1 MPSQPFPGFPARSRL
16 TPLPE
21 LFFSRL
27 LPEIHSLTELKVVL
41 HIFWR
46 LYQKEDTPKFIT
58 YDELAGDKTLMDG
71 LDGTA
76 EAPEILR
83 DALDSAVSRGVL
95 LHTVLETGG
104 QSQDVY
110 FVNSESTRKAVS
122 EMQSREPSTPPQAQS
137 QPYGTQGTPN
147 IFTLY
152 EQNIGL
158 LTPMIVEE
166 LKEAESLYPAAWIE
180 DAFREATALN
190 KRSWRYIARI
200 LERWSVE
207 GRGKGSGESG
217 RDSKKKRGPERY
229 LGGKYGHLVRH

>member
-1 MPSQPFPGFPARSRL
+1 MPSQPFPGFPARSKL

-27 LPEIHSLTELKVVL
+27 LPETDSLAELKVVL

-46 LYQKEDTPKFIT
+46 LYQKKDSPKSIT
-58 YDELAGDKTLMDG
+58 YDDLLGDDALMAGLAG
-71 LDGTA
+71 TA
-76 EAPEILR
+76 NSSEVLR
-83 DALDSAVSRGVL
+83 GALDSAVTRGIL
-95 LHTVLETGG
+95 LHTVLEDSG
-104 QSQDVY
+104 QPQDAY
-110 FVNSESTRKAVS
+110 FVNSEASRNAVS
-122 EMQSREPSTPPQAQS
+122 GPQRGSSSMPSQGQTP
-137 QPYGTQGTPN
+137 GTSEGPN

-166 LKEAESLYPAAWIE
+166 LKEAENLYPAAWIE
-180 DAFREATALN
+180 DAFREAAALN

-207 GRGKGSGESG
+207 GKGSGESG
-217 RDSKKKRGPERY
+217 RDSKKKRGPDRY
-229 LGGKYGHLVRH
+229 LSGRYGHLVRH

>member
-1 MPSQPFPGFPARSRL
+1 MPNQPFPGFPARSRL

-27 LPEIHSLTELKVVL
+27 LPETDSLTELKVVL

-46 LYQKEDTPKFIT
+46 LYQKKDSPKFIT
-58 YDELAGDKTLMDG
+58 YDDLLSDETLMAGLAG
-71 LDGTA
+71 TA
-76 EAPEILR
+76 GSAEVLR
-83 DALDSAVSRGVL
+83 GALDSAVSRGAL
-95 LHTVLETGG
+95 LHAVLEDSG
-104 QSQDVY
+104 QPQDAY
-110 FVNSESTRKAVS
+110 FINSEASRNAVS
-122 EMQSREPSTPPQAQS
+122 ALQSGASSIPAQRQAPGTPAV
-137 QPYGTQGTPN
+137 PN

-180 DAFREATALN
+180 DAFREAAALN

-207 GRGKGSGESG
+207 GKGSGESG

-229 LGGKYGHLVRH
+229 LGGRYGHLVRH

>member
-1 MPSQPFPGFPARSRL
+1 MPSQPFPGFPARSKL

-27 LPEIHSLTELKVVL
+27 LPETDSLAELKVVL

-46 LYQKEDTPKFIT
+46 LYQKKDSPKFIT
-58 YDELAGDKTLMDG
+58 YDDLLGDDALMAGLAG
-71 LDGTA
+71 TA
-76 EAPEILR
+76 NSSEVLR
-83 DALDSAVSRGVL
+83 GALDSAVTRGIL
-95 LHTVLETGG
+95 LHTVLEDSG
-104 QSQDVY
+104 QPQDAY
-110 FVNSESTRKAVS
+110 FVNSEASRNAVS
-122 EMQSREPSTPPQAQS
+122 GPQRGSSSMSS
-137 QPYGTQGTPN
+137 QGQTSGTSEGPN

-166 LKEAESLYPAAWIE
+166 LKEAENLYPAAWIE
-180 DAFREATALN
+180 DAFREAAALN

-207 GRGKGSGESG
+207 GKGSGESG
-217 RDSKKKRGPERY
+217 RDSKKKRGPDRY
-229 LGGKYGHLVRH
+229 LSGRYGHLVRH

>member
-1 MPSQPFPGFPARSRL
+1 LPNQPFPGFPARSRL

-27 LPEIHSLTELKVVL
+27 LPETDSLTELKVVL

-46 LYQKEDTPKFIT
+46 LYQKKDSPKFIT
-58 YDELAGDKTLMDG
+58 YDDLLSDETLMAGLAG
-71 LDGTA
+71 TA
-76 EAPEILR
+76 GSAEVLR
-83 DALDSAVSRGVL
+83 GALDSAVSRGAL
-95 LHTVLETGG
+95 LHAVLEDSG
-104 QSQDVY
+104 QPQDAY
-110 FVNSESTRKAVS
+110 LINSEASRNAVS
-122 EMQSREPSTPPQAQS
+122 ALQRGASSMPAQRQAPGTPAV
-137 QPYGTQGTPN
+137 PN

-180 DAFREATALN
+180 DAFREAAALN

-207 GRGKGSGESG
+207 GKGSGESG

-229 LGGKYGHLVRH
+229 LGGRYGHLVRH

>member
-1 MPSQPFPGFPARSRL
+1 MPNQPFPGFPARSRL

-27 LPEIHSLTELKVVL
+27 LPETDSLTELKVVL

-46 LYQKEDTPKFIT
+46 LYLKKDSPKFIT
-58 YDELAGDKTLMDG
+58 YDDLRSDETLMAG
-71 LDGTA
+71 LADST
-76 EAPEILR
+76 EALR
-83 DALDSAVSRGVL
+83 VALDSAVARGAL
-95 LHTVLETGG
+95 LHTVLEDGG
-104 QSQDVY
+104 QPRDAY
-110 FVNSESTRKAVS
+110 FVNSEASRNAVS
-122 EMQSREPSTPPQAQS
+122 ALHRGASSMPAQRQAPGTPAV
-137 QPYGTQGTPN
+137 PN

-180 DAFREATALN
+180 DAFREAAALN

-207 GRGKGSGESG
+207 GKGSGESG

-229 LGGKYGHLVRH
+229 LGGRYGHLVRH

>member
-1 MPSQPFPGFPARSRL
+1 MPSQPFPGFPARSKL

-27 LPEIHSLTELKVVL
+27 LPETESLTELKVVL

-46 LYQKEDTPKFIT
+46 LYLKKDSPKFIT
-58 YDELAGDKTLMDG
+58 YDDLRSDETLMAG
-71 LDGTA
+71 LADST
-76 EAPEILR
+76 EALR
-83 DALDSAVSRGVL
+83 GALDSAVARGAL
-95 LHTVLETGG
+95 LHTVLEDGG
-104 QSQDVY
+104 QPRDAY
-110 FVNSESTRKAVS
+110 FVNSEASRNAVS
-122 EMQSREPSTPPQAQS
+122 APQRGGSSKAAPAQRQALGTPE
-137 QPYGTQGTPN
+137 GPN

-180 DAFREATALN
+180 DAFREAAALN

-207 GRGKGSGESG
+207 GKGSGESG

-229 LGGKYGHLVRH
+229 LGGRYGHVVRH

>member
-1 MPSQPFPGFPARSRL
+1 LPSQPFPGFPARSKL

-27 LPEIHSLTELKVVL
+27 LPETDSLTEIKVVL

-46 LYQKEDTPKFIT
+46 LYLKKDSPKFIT
-58 YDELAGDKTLMDG
+58 YDDLRSDETLMAG
-71 LDGTA
+71 LADST
-76 EAPEILR
+76 EALR
-83 DALDSAVSRGVL
+83 DALDSAVARGAL
-95 LHTVLETGG
+95 LHTVLEDGG
-104 QSQDVY
+104 QPRDAY
-110 FVNSESTRKAVS
+110 FVNSEATRNAVS
-122 EMQSREPSTPPQAQS
+122 APQSGGSSKTTSAQRQA
-137 QPYGTQGTPN
+137 PGAPEGPN

-180 DAFREATALN
+180 DAFREAAALN

-207 GRGKGSGESG
+207 GKGSGESG

-229 LGGKYGHLVRH
+229 LGGRYGHLVRH

>member
-46 LYQKEDTPKFIT
+46 LYQKEDTPKFVT
-58 YDELAGDKTLMDG
+58 YDELAGDKTLMGG
-71 LDGTA
+71 LEGAA

-83 DALDSAVSRGVL
+83 DALDSATSRGIL
-95 LHTVLETGG
+95 LHTVLE
-104 QSQDVY
+104 SQDVY
-110 FVNSESTRKAVS
+110 FVNSESSRKAVS
-122 EMQSREPSTPPQAQS
+122 TMQSRDPSTPLQARSQS
-137 QPYGTQGTPN
+137 HGARETPN
-147 IFTLY
+147 VFTLY

-166 LKEAESLYPAAWIE
+166 LKEAESLYPAAWME
-180 DAFREATALN
+180 DAFREAIALN

-207 GRGKGSGESG
+207 GKGSGESG
-217 RDSKKKRGPERY
+217 RDFKKKRDSSRY
-229 LGGKYGHLVRH
+229 FKGKYGHLVKR